1 MFLTN
6 AAYKDLDSTP
16 VIFLPHLLSAMKY
29 LGQKQIRPEERFQNV
44 AKRLQNASPEHKDEF
59 SPQLLNGDYVN
70 LPHWIP
76 VKDALALLSYSRD
89 NFLYR
94 HLVQEIREK
103 TGISIA
109 SDARLSWYEAEFG
122 KLLTEKLEK
131 VGEETGIRYEISH
144 QHMLSD
150 PSERSKRRIVVD
162 FLVSFWE
169 KQAGGTR
176 KLRQIVIEFDEQAHE
191 GKVYR
196 QNDESRDKW
205 LKRYLPQ
212 YGLIRVKHR
221 EQANWLACLESSQR
235 LASME
240 SYYAHCLKLASTV
253 RSREERVITKETLES
268 AYDVLQ
274 NDCHP
279 ALERQKQR
287 FREMKGILERLGVP
301 YGGNGPIRFQ
311 RRKYGM

>member
-1 MFLTN
+1 MLLIN
-6 AAYKDLDSTP
+6 AAYKDLDSSP
-16 VIFLPHLLSAMKY
+16 VIHLPYLLNAMAY
-29 LGQKQIRPEERFQNV
+29 LGQKRIRPDERFQGA
-44 AKRLQNASPEHKDEF
+44 AKRLQSASLEQQSEF
-59 SPQLLNGDYVN
+59 SPQLLRGDYSD
-70 LPHWIP
+70 LPDWIP
-76 VKDALALLSYSRD
+76 VKDALALLTYCRD
-89 NFLYR
+89 SFLYR
-94 HLVQEIREK
+94 RLVQEINGK
-103 TGISIA
+103 TLVSIA
-109 SDARLSWYEAEFG
+109 SDRRLSWYEAQFG
-122 KLLTEKLEK
+122 ELLTEKLEK
-131 VGEETGIRYEISH
+131 VGEETGIQYEISH

-150 PSERSKRRIVVD
+150 PSGCSKRRIVVD

-169 KQAGGTR
+169 VQAAGTR

-196 QNDESRDKW
+196 RNDESRDKW

-221 EQANWLACLESSQR
+221 EQASWLACLESSQR

-253 RSREERVITKETLES
+253 RSREERVITKETLEA

-279 ALERQKQR
+279 ALERPKQR

-301 YGGNGPIRFQ
+301 YGGDGPIRFQ